1 LTIAKILHLTGR
13 RYSQA
18 EIFMGSS
25 STTQVKGSSIDVQDR
40 IQSLPDGRSPAI
52 ATPAPTDLAQTK
64 QVDSMV
70 RDNLSQSLQ
79 AKANLGA
86 PIEQQQASGD
96 QDASHHRIA
105 NDITGL
111 FEGGKASSLQTLD
124 SGLISYG
131 KHQATLASG
140 SLYSVLKAYTGLSKS
155 SAAAKI
161 AEYLPRVQ
169 AKDAGL
175 RGDKTF
181 LQLLRN
187 AAGEAEMSEAQD
199 AVFSEKYWKPAT
211 ATAKQA
217 GVSSALG
224 KAIFYDTQIQGGL
237 DSVLK
242 ATKARLKGKQY
253 TEQEFLDIF
262 LEERKKRLHNIATA
276 RRTKAAQLPAGGKKN
291 TLLNDAKM
299 LDNSAKNRVGAL
311 ETLVESGNLGLVGDE
326 KGKINV
332 GGTKI
337 AGLDKTPTSQAP
349 SNAKP
354 QVADMGEPEAA
365 PQSQATTTETMTV
378 SVAKLNVRQGPGIAT
393 AKLGL
398 LSEGEKV
405 TVTGKNGEWLQ
416 IQYKGQPAFIHSGYV
431 KPAEKASD
439 AADKQVAEQ
448 QVAEAAAS
456 SSPDLTKLMTKPRL
470 SIAEIK
476 QARDLI
482 AQEPDRKKRGDLY
495 LALQGKVEYHSQ
507 RDNASKAGGKNIGDV
522 MCNLTSLAMCLSY
535 LGVSNPKPEMQFEDV
550 LEQIR
555 VQKKLPARTTADGW
569 GGVAKQL
576 GVGVKFLGTTVTEGS
591 EWYFKNVLPRLQQGD
606 SVMLSITGHI
616 VRLQSVTEDGL
627 VVDDPFGRSI
637 LKKGAS
643 RGWAEVN
650 KKGNAGKENAG
661 EDNVWSWR
669 EVAQHQMLWIA
680 AFSK

>member
-1 LTIAKILHLTGR
+1 
-13 RYSQA
+13 
-18 EIFMGSS
+18 MGSS
-25 STTQVKGSSIDVQDR
+25 STTQVKDPSLDVQER
-40 IQSLPDGRSPAI
+40 IQTQSLPDGRSPAI
-52 ATPAPTDLAQTK
+52 QTPAPTDLAQTK
-64 QVDSMV
+64 RVDSMV
-70 RDNLSQSLQ
+70 RDNLSQSIQ
-79 AKANLGA
+79 AKANLGEPIA
-86 PIEQQQASGD
+86 PQQVPAD
-96 QDASHHRIA
+96 QDASHQRIA
-105 NDITGL
+105 NDITGF

-155 SAAAKI
+155 STAAKI
-161 AEYLPRVQ
+161 AEYLPRVK
-169 AKDAGL
+169 AKDASL
-175 RGDKTF
+175 RGDKVF

-187 AAGEAEMSEAQD
+187 AAGEAEMSQAQD

-211 ATAKQA
+211 AIAKQS
-217 GVSSALG
+217 GVNSALG
-224 KAIFYDTQIQGGL
+224 KAIFYDTHIQGGL

-253 TEQEFLDIF
+253 SEQEFLDIF
-262 LEERKKRLHNIATA
+262 LEERKKRLHNIAGA
-276 RRTKAAQLPAGGKKN
+276 KRTKAASLPAGGKKT

-332 GGTKI
+332 GSTKI
-337 AGLDKTPTSQAP
+337 AGLDKTPASQTPSSAAP
-349 SNAKP
+349 
-354 QVADMGEPEAA
+354 QMADMGEPEAT
-365 PQSQATTTETMTV
+365 PQPQAATTETMTV
-378 SVAKLNVRQGPGIAT
+378 SVTKLNVRQGPGVAT

-398 LSEGEKV
+398 LSEGDKV

-416 IQYKGQPAFIHSGYV
+416 IQYKGQTAFIHSGYV
-431 KPAEKASD
+431 KPAEKASESD
-439 AADKQVAEQ
+439 AADQQVADQ
-448 QVAEAAAS
+448 QVAESAAA
-456 SSPDLTKLMTKPRL
+456 SSPDLTKLMAKPRL

-476 QARDLI
+476 QARELI
-482 AQEPDRKKRGDLY
+482 AQEPDKKKRGDLY

-535 LGVSNPKPEMQFEDV
+535 LGISNPKPEMQFEDV

-555 VQKKLPARTTADGW
+555 VQKKLPARTSADGW
-569 GGVAKQL
+569 GGVAKAL
-576 GVGVKFLGTTVTEGS
+576 GVDVDFLGWTVTQGRD
-591 EWYFKNVLPRLQQGD
+591 WYFKNVLPRLQQGD

-637 LKKGAS
+637 LKKGKS

-650 KKGNAGKENAG
+650 KKGNAGKDNAG
-661 EDNVWSWR
+661 EDNVWSWK
-669 EVAQHQMLWIA
+669 EVAQHQMFWIA